1 MNIAARME
9 SKGEIGKINISEST
23 YKEVKDVYD
32 CEHRGKIEA
41 KNIGEIDIYYL
52 KSKKEG

>member
-1 MNIAARME
+1 VNIAARME